1 MYRSKRCLIV
11 GLFFTLAAAPV
22 AAPAIADDDLDH
34 ELARQALSEGRI
46 RPLTE
51 ILETLKTEFP
61 GQILGVEL
69 ESKGVNS
76 FIYEFKVLTP
86 DGKLKEVKVDAATSK
101 ILTIQDDD

>member
-11 GLFFTLAAAPV
+11 GLLFTLVAAPV